1 MTRCISRLCATCP
14 FVFTRAQWRI
24 LSSAISSLYF
34 RQMHRN
40 ALFRAFSRTPKSTER
55 NAESERT
62 KPTAMR
68 IQKPLAKFPQR
79 FTCNLNLKFATF
91 SFGAA
96 RCVCVCV
103 CCGHYSCAQL
113 TRNRIHQQRPRTKR
127 DGPKTIKSELINL
140 LNRITDVNEI
150 QFAEALPNASY
161 FAHLNPS
168 WISIS

>member
-1 MTRCISRLCATCP
+1 MPHVRLYLLVHSDAFHQVRYRRFISGKC
-14 FVFTRAQWRI
+14 
-24 LSSAISSLYF
+24 
-34 RQMHRN
+34 
-40 ALFRAFSRTPKSTER
+40 TEMRYSGHFPANTKETDR

-62 KPTAMR
+62 KATTMR
-68 IQKPLAKFPQR
+68 IHNPLAKFPQR

-91 SFGAA
+91 SFGARLA
-96 RCVCVCV
+96 VCVFV
-103 CCGHYSCAQL
+103 SVLWALQLCAQL
-113 TRNRIHQQRPRTKR
+113 TSNRIHQHRHRTKR
-127 DGPKTIKSELINL
+127 DGPKTIKSKLINL